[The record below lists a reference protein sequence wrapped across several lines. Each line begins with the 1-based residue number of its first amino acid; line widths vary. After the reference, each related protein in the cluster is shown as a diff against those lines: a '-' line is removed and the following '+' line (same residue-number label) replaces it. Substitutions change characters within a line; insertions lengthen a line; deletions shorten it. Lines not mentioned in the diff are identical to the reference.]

1 MEGYW
6 ARERELGV
14 LRLAR
19 GGPGLAAEERVTLVG
34 RVGEREREG
43 EGEPHGCHAPP
54 WTWPAML
61 MEWRQV
67 AVQGGRVGRRGEK
80 GSSPQVFY
88 HEFAPVLERAELCP

>member
-1 MEGYW
+1 M
-6 ARERELGV
+6 
-14 LRLAR
+14 
-19 GGPGLAAEERVTLVG
+19 
-34 RVGEREREG
+34 REREG
-43 EGEPHGCHAPP
+43 AGEPHGCHAPP

-67 AVQGGRVGRRGEK
+67 AAQGGRVGRRGEK